1 MQSKVSRRLVAFGI
15 GGTFLCFSFRYIYVN
30 FQWAQIYQLMRQ
42 LHLYRFLIG
51 GGLSI
56 IAYWLLRALRWRL
69 MLHRLNIKA
78 TVSDLYL
85 CTSIALSMAILTPLQ
100 SGEAFKVELLKKM
113 STVDRSPGYT
123 SFALERY
130 LDLFAV
136 MLLAIISLSARL
148 TGASSRLY
156 IFYLL
161 AASIFLFAVLFIA
174 CKWDFG
180 GKAREYQ
187 GHIRACVSDPR
198 MLLSVVA
205 LTLLCWVTVAC
216 GWQICLHSLSI
227 DINLRDALSLTSIM
241 TIINILSF
249 IPGAVGVSEAGIA
262 EFLTRLGKAP
272 AAAQAGALVLRFY
285 SFLIILIGIFHL
297 LYWKVLRLRRRVPHL
312 DM

>member
-1 MQSKVSRRLVAFGI
+1 MQSKVSRRLVASAI
-15 GGTFLCFSFRYIYVN
+15 GGTLLYFSFRYIYVN
-30 FQWAQIYQLMRQ
+30 FQWGQIYQLMKQ
-42 LHLYRFLIG
+42 VHLYRFFIG

-56 IAYWLLRALRWRL
+56 IAYWFLRALRWHL

-78 TVSDLYL
+78 SLSDLYL
-85 CTSIALSMAILTPLQ
+85 CTSIALSMAILTPVQ
-100 SGEAFKVELLKKM
+100 SGEAFKVELLKKT
-113 STVDRSPGYT
+113 SAVDRSPGYT

-136 MLLAIISLSARL
+136 MLLAIISLSARF
-148 TGASSRLY
+148 TGAGSRLY
-156 IFYLL
+156 LLYLL
-161 AASIFLFAVLFIA
+161 AASVVLLAGLFIV

-187 GHIRACVSDPR
+187 EHIRACVNDPR
-198 MLLSVVA
+198 TLLSVAA
-205 LTLLCWVTVAC
+205 LTLLGWVTVAW

-262 EFLTRLGKAP
+262 EFLARLGKEP
-272 AAAQAGALVLRFY
+272 AAAQAGAIVLRFY

-297 LYWKVLRLRRRVPHL
+297 LFWKVLRLRRRFQYL
-312 DM
+312 DK